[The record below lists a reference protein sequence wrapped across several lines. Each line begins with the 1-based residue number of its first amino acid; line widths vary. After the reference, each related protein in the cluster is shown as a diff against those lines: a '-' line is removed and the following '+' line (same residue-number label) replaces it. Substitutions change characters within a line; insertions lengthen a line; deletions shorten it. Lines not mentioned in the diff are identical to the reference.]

1 MKLKYELIGNPRG
14 RSIVCLHGFLES
26 NDMWKEGC
34 LENLPHHF
42 VLIELPGHHAESEI
56 LPDSLNI
63 ADMVKPIL
71 NILDKLSINNFDIIG
86 HSLGGYIAIEV
97 CKQKSSFE
105 KLILLNSNFWSDSE
119 IKKEERVRIAQ
130 LVQTKL
136 VGFINE
142 VVPNLFQQKE
152 NCQLQISS
160 IINKAKRLHPKNVAA
175 LTNAM
180 KDRTDNTEWIKT
192 NQKKI
197 VFIQGEKDT
206 VMPTAVSTQMCKT
219 NGIKLIEIPDSGH
232 MTAYENTRELNIILE
247 NAFNLTLANK

>member
-1 MKLKYELIGNPRG
+1 MELKYELTGNPAG
-14 RSIVCLHGFLES
+14 KSIVCLHGFLES

-34 LENLPHHF
+34 LANLPYQF
-42 VLIELPGHHAESEI
+42 VLIQLPGHDADSQL
-56 LPDSLNI
+56 LPNDLSI
-63 ADMVKPIL
+63 ADMVEPIL
-71 NILDKLSINNFDIIG
+71 HILDKLNINNFDIIG
-86 HSLGGYIAIEV
+86 HSLGGYVAIEV

-119 IKKEERVRIAQ
+119 SKKLERVRIAQ

-136 VGFINE
+136 NGFINE

-152 NCQLQISS
+152 NCQLQIAS
-160 IINKAKRLHPKNVAA
+160 IINKAKRLHPKNIAA

-180 KDRTDNTEWIKT
+180 KDRADNTEWIKT

-206 VMPTAVSTQMCKT
+206 VMPSAVSTQMCKA
-219 NGIKLIEIPDSGH
+219 NGIKFIEIPDSGH
-232 MTAYENTRELNIILE
+232 MSAYENTSELNRILK
-247 NAFNLTLANK
+247 TH